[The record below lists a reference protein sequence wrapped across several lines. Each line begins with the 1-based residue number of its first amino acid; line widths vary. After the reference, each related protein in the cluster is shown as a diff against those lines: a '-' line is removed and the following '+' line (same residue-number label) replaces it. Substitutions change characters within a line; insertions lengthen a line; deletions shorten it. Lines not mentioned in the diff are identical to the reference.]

1 MKLKHLFVSFLIV
14 LIAVRISDAQERA
27 QSFGE
32 KPNILFL
39 FADDQRTDTIAYYG
53 NSAISTPNLD
63 KIAQRGINYTNAYCM
78 GSIHGAV
85 CQPSRAMLHSGR
97 TLYHVPMDLEGVVT
111 LGELLGKNGYT
122 TFGTGKWHNGKG
134 SFARSFQHGKAI
146 MFGGMSNHLKV
157 PIEDMDSNQKFVDKR
172 TGDKFSSELFANAA
186 IEFLS
191 GHNRSQPFFCYV
203 SFTAPHDPRQPPKKF
218 AEQYYKANLPMPKNF
233 LPQHPFNMG
242 SMQIR
247 DEVLAGWPRTENV
260 IRDQLAEYY
269 GMITHMDVQI
279 GRILESLERHDQRET
294 IIVFAADHGLAM
306 GSHGLLGKQNLYE
319 HSMKA
324 PLIIASTKQ
333 DLQNQ
338 NDSLV
343 YLHDLYPTIAKYAK
357 VKNVASDVEG
367 NSLPG
372 VFDGVPVKV
381 RESLYTIYANKIRAV
396 RDKRFKLIRWPLIN
410 KTQLFDLVADPDE
423 LHDLAGSAEHTD
435 HVRRLTSVLEQWKN
449 SVDDPHPLTVA
460 NPKPAEID
468 MTGKPRKP
476 DSHQPEW
483 IVEKYFK

>member
-1 MKLKHLFVSFLIV
+1 MKLKYLYVAFLIV
-14 LIAVRISDAQERA
+14 FIAVRLSDAQE
-27 QSFGE
+27 QPQTSNE
-32 KPNILFL
+32 KPNVLFL

-53 NSAISTPNLD
+53 NPAISTPNLD

-122 TFGTGKWHNGKG
+122 TFGTGKWHNGKE
-134 SFARSFQHGKAI
+134 SFARSFHHGKAI

-157 PIEDMDSNQKFVDKR
+157 PVEDMDANKSFVDKR
-172 TGDKFSSELFANAA
+172 TGEKFSSELFADAA
-186 IEFLS
+186 IEFLDKS
-191 GHNRSQPFFCYV
+191 NRTQPFFCYV

-218 AEQYYKANLPMPKNF
+218 AEQYYKANLPLPKNF

-247 DEVLAGWPRTENV
+247 DEALAGWPRTESV

-279 GRILESLERHDQRET
+279 GRILEALERNDQRET

-306 GSHGLLGKQNLYE
+306 GSHGLLGKQNLYD

-343 YLHDLYPTIAKYAK
+343 YLHDLYPTIAKFGK
-357 VKNVASDVEG
+357 VQNMPSGVEG
-367 NSLPG
+367 ITLPG
-372 VFDGVPVKV
+372 VFEDESVEKRG
-381 RESLYTIYANKIRAV
+381 SLYTIYANKIRAV
-396 RDKRFKLIRWPLIN
+396 RDGRYKLIRWPQIN
-410 KTQLFDLVADPDE
+410 KTQLFDLAADPEE
-423 LHDLAGSAEHTD
+423 LHDLAGSAEHTE
-435 HVRRLTSVLEQWKN
+435 HVSRLTSLLEQWKI

-460 NPKPAEID
+460 NPKSAEID
-468 MTGKPRKP
+468 MTGKVRKP
-476 DSHQPEW
+476 DNHQPEW